1 LNLAEH
7 RELLFA
13 RLDQQLT
20 WRLTEDPET
29 IQSAFDPAFTEEFI
43 KRILAMPAQ
52 AAEQETDGQ
61 PLRASTVATIN
72 GQLANLPATVQHD
85 FTSAG
90 LPQDRFAVLG
100 QDADKH
106 VVAMPNGMHVR
117 HPGREAYSSSSIET
131 RLRVHG
137 NFDVTASFEGFA
149 FVPGDDGSGAIALNV
164 ILENAAHTHC
174 SVQRGAKIDAA
185 SPIWHFI
192 QSEFVHSPAR
202 DPGVVWLATTQQD
215 ATSGRLRLARVETM
229 LYCLFAAADSSEFQL
244 LHAEEVGSEDLLF
257 GGIRLNTGVQS
268 NGGTPARTSVV
279 WKDLTIRAERITDW
293 PVEDSVEP

>member
-1 LNLAEH
+1 
-7 RELLFA
+7 
-13 RLDQQLT
+13 
-20 WRLTEDPET
+20 LTEDPET

-43 KRILAMPAQ
+43 QRMLEMPAQ
-52 AAEQETDGQ
+52 AAGQETDGQ

-106 VVAMPNGMHVR
+106 VVAMPNGIHVR

-149 FVPGDDGSGAIALNV
+149 FVPGDDGSGAIAVNV

-174 SVQRGAKIDAA
+174 SVQRGARID
-185 SPIWHFI
+185 PGNPTWHFV
-192 QSEFVHSPAR
+192 QSEFVHSPSR
-202 DPGVVWLATTQQD
+202 EPGVVWLGTGPEE
-215 ATSGRLRLARVETM
+215 ATSGQLRLARVGDK
-229 LYCLFAAADSSEFQL
+229 LHCLFAAGDSPEFRL
-244 LHAEEVGSEDLLF
+244 IHTETVGSEDLLF
-257 GGIRLNTGVQS
+257 GGVRLNTGVQS
-268 NGGTPARTSVV
+268 NGSELGTASVV

-293 PVEDSVEP
+293 QGEDDAVPETNSNDRGQSQ